1 MQFSVLYFLSVFNMI
16 VKYYEK
22 SRNYTFLKYRNMNSL
37 NQYKALYEKEETVR
51 LRQGEYGPS
60 RKINSEEMG

>member
-22 SRNYTFLKYRNMNSL
+22 SRNYTFLKYRNVNSP
-37 NQYKALYEKEETVR
+37 NQYKVLYEKEETVR